1 MREVCQKT
9 LISIQA
15 HSNPN
20 SAMIVLIQ
28 LCPRMPTDYAILC
41 IRASEM
47 CVTSISG
54 VCEVK
59 CSTHY
64 VITRNSNSQLST

>member
-15 HSNPN
+15 HSYPN

-28 LCPRMPTDYAILC
+28 LCPQMPTDYAILC
-41 IRASEM
+41 IRADEI

-54 VCEVK
+54 V
-59 CSTHY
+59 
-64 VITRNSNSQLST
+64 

>member
-28 LCPRMPTDYAILC
+28 LCPQMPTDYALEQV
-41 IRASEM
+41 R
-47 CVTSISG
+47 CV
-54 VCEVK
+54 
-59 CSTHY
+59 
-64 VITRNSNSQLST
+64 